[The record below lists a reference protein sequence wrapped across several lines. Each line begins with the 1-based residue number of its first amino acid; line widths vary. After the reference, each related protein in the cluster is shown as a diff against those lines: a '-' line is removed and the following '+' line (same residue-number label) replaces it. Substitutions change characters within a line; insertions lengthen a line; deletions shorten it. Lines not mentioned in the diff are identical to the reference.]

1 MANRIYLI
9 NTLETAL
16 AFDFDGNAQA
26 SDNQDLSSVL
36 TSPIG
41 AYATNSRIYVA
52 DEASG
57 SRPIRIWDLDF
68 NRQAGEEFNLQSS
81 TNEYG
86 GICVT
91 DTRLLALNNSTNTVE
106 FYTLSGTYQ
115 SSENQTVDSRNYKG
129 FTRSTNR
136 FVLLSVRVGT
146 DFAYFYDTSWAEQT
160 SEHISVG
167 DANFGSAITTDTRYY
182 FISNN
187 NATAYD
193 LSRNPQTD
201 DDFTFT
207 GAIQAGFVTFE
218 QSATLTLSTTDTDIR
233 AGEPVDIDIDS
244 DIDISNF
251 VASDCTVTN
260 GTRGALTINSAT
272 SATLRVTAGSA
283 GTMTV
288 AIALNAVDPG
298 NAAVSQDFTV
308 NARVTATITF
318 DDSEG
323 ISGGSTGVNIAFGE
337 SVTDLRLSD
346 LSTTAGTLS
355 LVTGSGTSWA
365 ATLAFPA
372 TGSGTAT
379 VSLAEDSTTPQNA
392 SSSATID
399 YAEAAVA
406 LALGW
411 TVPTAPIGNT
421 FSATLTSNHPI
432 TGVELNDFRFRISDN
447 SEGAVALTAANTT
460 ISAVAGTNNWQLDIV
475 LVGTFDADY
484 TIRLRGNTVQYDGSN
499 YPPAFLFSDAFSI
512 DSGLDTP
519 DDAVLNITLD
529 ATSVEQGEVVNAL
542 FTYDSAITNFTAAD
556 VDVTTGAIKGALTDN
571 SDNTFSMPI
580 TAPSTG
586 SGNISVSVAEDVVS
600 PGNNADSASFAY
612 TAPVIIDAVLNI
624 TLDATTVENS
634 GIVNATFTFDSAVT
648 GFTAGDVV
656 VTFGATKGT
665 LTNQGNNVYT
675 MPITAPSTGS
685 GTITVRVAVDRVSP
699 GNNADSATF
708 AYTEP
713 TASTAPGAPTSLGAT
728 AQTSGTSMAL
738 AWTVPSDDGG
748 ESITDYDVSSD
759 DGVTWASTGSTF
771 TAYTLTGL
779 DKGTEY
785 IFRVRAVNS
794 VGNGTAS
801 TSVTETTATTR
812 PGAPTSLSA
821 SVTSTTA
828 DLSWTAPTDDGGS
841 PITEYQYRF
850 TTGTT
855 AGGTWTDTN
864 STATSVTISSL
875 TADTEYTFQV
885 RTVTTVGSSQSNPSV
900 TETTLSAASTVP
912 GAPTSLTPT
921 AQTGG
926 TSMALAWTVPT
937 DTGSTAISDYD
948 VSSDDGA
955 TWVSTGSTFT
965 AYTVTGLDKGTEYT
979 FRVRAVNSVGNGTA
993 SASVTETTLTTR
1005 PSPPTNLT
1013 VSVAQTTADLSWT
1026 APTDTGGSPITEYQY
1041 RFTTGTTAGGT
1052 WTDTNS
1058 TTPSFTI
1065 SSLTADTQ
1073 YTFQVRTLTSVGN
1086 SQSNPSVTETTLATA
1101 ATVPGA
1107 PTSLSATAQTG
1118 GTSVE
1123 LDWTAPTNTGG
1134 AAISDYDVR
1143 YQAGATAGGTWTSL
1157 GQTTTSYTQTGLDKG
1172 TQYTFQVR
1180 AVNSVGDSAASSSD
1194 TTTTLTTVPGAPTSL
1209 SISTDAT
1216 SADFSWT
1223 APTDT
1228 GGAAISD
1235 YDVSSDDGAT
1245 WNATGSTSTT
1255 YTLTGLDSETEYD
1268 FRVRAVNSV
1277 GDSAASSAVTESTTA
1292 ASTTTTTGGEIH
1304 IADNTGNE
1312 IGVIAPD
1319 TADGQDAVAL
1329 RVYDLPT
1336 VITTPHAA
1344 LVDGDGNLHIA
1355 DTSGD
1360 EVAVIAT
1367 DTADG
1372 AVAVAL
1378 RIYDLP
1384 TGITSPRGMVLD
1396 GDGNI
1401 HVVDTSGDE
1410 VAVISPNTADGQRAV
1425 AIRTYDL
1432 PTGTAIPSGLTI
1444 DADGN
1449 IHVVDSG
1456 DDNIRVYDPNTADG
1470 QRAVAIRTYDLPVNL
1485 GNPEGLTTDGDGNIH
1500 VVDISNDNVEVI
1512 APDTADGQRAVAL
1525 RTYGMP
1531 TGITA
1536 PQGLAFV
1543 PGTETDVENT
1553 VPSAPTSLSVTTTRT
1568 TAILTWTAPTDDGG
1582 TPITEY
1588 QYRFIAGSTAGGTW
1602 TDTNSTAVTV
1612 TISSLD
1618 PSTEYTFQ
1626 VRAVN
1631 SVGNSDASSAVTEST
1646 SAESVTSAIFTIT
1659 PEVLTIAAGETAD
1672 IDITSDIS
1680 VDGLTA
1686 ADISADAGT
1695 LGSLVTNSATSYT
1708 IPLTAPATG
1717 SGTITITIQADA
1729 VTQSNA
1735 ETTATVDYAEPQD
1748 RVFLFSRTS
1757 GRFHSFTFDGTA
1769 EATENINT
1777 GETTIQGAAADDTHI
1792 YAHNNFTGIL
1802 RWNIVGARDTAGDF
1816 QVNSTTDTYKG
1827 LAVTDTHIVLLN
1839 FTLRQLEYYDKAA
1852 GADYGTYDST
1862 LTVSVG
1868 TTGSFTGLC
1877 RGGDNLF
1884 VGNNQ
1889 GDVISILTLAGAADS
1904 TFTASTTNTQALFV
1918 IDNRLHVL
1926 DIVGTTDA
1934 YDLTGNA
1941 ETSDDIAF
1949 SNGAFLAAFV
1959 TFAPTTSTDNTVPGA
1974 PTSLSG
1980 TAAATSMALSWAAP
1994 TDNGGATISD
2004 YELRYQAGSTAG
2016 GTWTALGQTT
2026 TSYTQ
2031 ASLDKGTEYT
2041 FQVRAVN
2048 SVGNSD
2054 ASTAVTETTL
2064 TTVPGAPTSLT
2075 VTPDQTSVDLS
2086 WAAPTDTGGT
2096 TITEYQ
2102 YRFTTGSSAGGT
2114 WTDTDSTTTSQTITG
2129 LDADTEY
2136 TFQVRAVNSVGNSA
2150 ASTAVTETTDAET
2163 LITAPNAPT
2172 SLSATAQTGG
2182 TSVEL
2187 DWTAPSDNGGAA
2199 ITDYETS
2206 SDDGTTWVSTS
2217 STVTTYTVTGLDKGT
2232 EYTFQVRAINSAG
2245 NGTASTSVT
2254 ETTATTVPGAPT
2266 SLDATVT
2273 RTTAALSWT
2282 APVDTGGSAITE
2294 YQYRF
2299 TTGTTAGGTWTDTN
2313 STAASVTISSLTAN
2327 TEYTFQV
2334 RTVTTVGSSQSNP
2347 SVTETTSSQSAPS
2360 APQNLSVT
2368 AQTGGTSVELD
2379 WDAPTD
2385 TGGSAVTDY
2394 DVSSDNGTTWA
2405 STGDTATAY
2414 TLTGLDKGTEYN
2426 FRVRAVNAQGDGTAS
2441 TAVTETTLTT
2451 VPDAPTSLTV
2461 DAGADSADLSW
2472 TAPNDDGGSDIT
2484 GYQYRYQAGT
2494 TAGGTWTDTGSATV
2508 AFTVSSL
2515 DAETEYTFQ
2524 VRAVNSAG
2532 NSAASNAVTATT
2544 DAIAETQAQVSTE
2557 ATYNADLGYNE
2568 IPEALGALKKI
2579 SSSGTV
2585 ESLGNLWYEER
2596 PYNISAT
2603 RALSIDGSLHLT
2615 MGYGEPDAVLRSDSL
2630 ASQSDNVQHL
2640 VYGKALHYVVPS
2652 FESGGSLYDALADI
2666 AQRINATLSIDKG
2679 IITIS
2684 DRRPYEALVDGAT
2697 GTGTGNLDFDSET
2710 KTFPASGYL
2719 IIDYEFIRYTGISS
2733 VAFTGVSRGVIGTTI
2748 VDHADTAEI
2757 VYVDAVIRP
2766 NLIKGDLGYINDV
2779 NRIYNIIRNPSGTV
2793 EVRDPDSIAR
2803 YGELPYTL
2811 DLGLTDHDR
2820 AWQQEVFD
2828 RYLQDLKDLHR
2839 LIDVSVQPG
2848 KDTLGLQLGQI
2859 IGFRYSSLVYAGRVV
2874 AITYGS
2880 DAIGL
2885 RVRTL

>member
-1 MANRIYLI
+1 M
-9 NTLETAL
+9 
-16 AFDFDGNAQA
+16 
-26 SDNQDLSSVL
+26 
-36 TSPIG
+36 
-41 AYATNSRIYVA
+41 
-52 DEASG
+52 
-57 SRPIRIWDLDF
+57 
-68 NRQAGEEFNLQSS
+68 
-81 TNEYG
+81 
-86 GICVT
+86 
-91 DTRLLALNNSTNTVE
+91 
-106 FYTLSGTYQ
+106 
-115 SSENQTVDSRNYKG
+115 
-129 FTRSTNR
+129 
-136 FVLLSVRVGT
+136 
-146 DFAYFYDTSWAEQT
+146 
-160 SEHISVG
+160 
-167 DANFGSAITTDTRYY
+167 
-182 FISNN
+182 
-187 NATAYD
+187 
-193 LSRNPQTD
+193 
-201 DDFTFT
+201 
-207 GAIQAGFVTFE
+207 
-218 QSATLTLSTTDTDIR
+218 
-233 AGEPVDIDIDS
+233 
-244 DIDISNF
+244 
-251 VASDCTVTN
+251 
-260 GTRGALTINSAT
+260 
-272 SATLRVTAGSA
+272 
-283 GTMTV
+283 
-288 AIALNAVDPG
+288 
-298 NAAVSQDFTV
+298 
-308 NARVTATITF
+308 
-318 DDSEG
+318 
-323 ISGGSTGVNIAFGE
+323 
-337 SVTDLRLSD
+337 
-346 LSTTAGTLS
+346 
-355 LVTGSGTSWA
+355 
-365 ATLAFPA
+365 
-372 TGSGTAT
+372 
-379 VSLAEDSTTPQNA
+379 
-392 SSSATID
+392 
-399 YAEAAVA
+399 
-406 LALGW
+406 
-411 TVPTAPIGNT
+411 
-421 FSATLTSNHPI
+421 
-432 TGVELNDFRFRISDN
+432 
-447 SEGAVALTAANTT
+447 
-460 ISAVAGTNNWQLDIV
+460 
-475 LVGTFDADY
+475 
-484 TIRLRGNTVQYDGSN
+484 
-499 YPPAFLFSDAFSI
+499 
-512 DSGLDTP
+512 
-519 DDAVLNITLD
+519 
-529 ATSVEQGEVVNAL
+529 
-542 FTYDSAITNFTAAD
+542 
-556 VDVTTGAIKGALTDN
+556 
-571 SDNTFSMPI
+571 
-580 TAPSTG
+580 
-586 SGNISVSVAEDVVS
+586 
-600 PGNNADSASFAY
+600 
-612 TAPVIIDAVLNI
+612 
-624 TLDATTVENS
+624 
-634 GIVNATFTFDSAVT
+634 
-648 GFTAGDVV
+648 
-656 VTFGATKGT
+656 
-665 LTNQGNNVYT
+665 
-675 MPITAPSTGS
+675 
-685 GTITVRVAVDRVSP
+685 
-699 GNNADSATF
+699 
-708 AYTEP
+708 
-713 TASTAPGAPTSLGAT
+713 
-728 AQTSGTSMAL
+728 
-738 AWTVPSDDGG
+738 
-748 ESITDYDVSSD
+748 
-759 DGVTWASTGSTF
+759 
-771 TAYTLTGL
+771 
-779 DKGTEY
+779 
-785 IFRVRAVNS
+785 
-794 VGNGTAS
+794 
-801 TSVTETTATTR
+801 
-812 PGAPTSLSA
+812 
-821 SVTSTTA
+821 
-828 DLSWTAPTDDGGS
+828 
-841 PITEYQYRF
+841 
-850 TTGTT
+850 
-855 AGGTWTDTN
+855 
-864 STATSVTISSL
+864 
-875 TADTEYTFQV
+875 
-885 RTVTTVGSSQSNPSV
+885 
-900 TETTLSAASTVP
+900 
-912 GAPTSLTPT
+912 
-921 AQTGG
+921 
-926 TSMALAWTVPT
+926 
-937 DTGSTAISDYD
+937 
-948 VSSDDGA
+948 
-955 TWVSTGSTFT
+955 
-965 AYTVTGLDKGTEYT
+965 
-979 FRVRAVNSVGNGTA
+979 RAVNSVGNGTA

-1026 APTDTGGSPITEYQY
+1026 APTDDGGSPITEYQY

-1073 YTFQVRTLTSVGN
+1073 YTFQVRAITSVGN

-1134 AAISDYDVR
+1134 AAINDYDVR

-1344 LVDGDGNLHIA
+1344 LLDGDGNLHIA

-1470 QRAVAIRTYDLPVNL
+1470 QRAVAIRTYDLPENL

-1588 QYRFIAGSTAGGTW
+1588 QYRYQEGSTAGGAW
-1602 TDTNSTAVTV
+1602 TDTNSTAVTF

-1631 SVGNSDASSAVTEST
+1631 SVGNSAASSAVTESTLTTVPGAPTGLSATAQTGGTSVELDWTAPTNNGGSTIIDYEVSSDDGGTWNSTGSATTAYTVTGLDKGTEYIFRVRAVNSPHGDGDASASVTETTLTTVPASPTNLTASVTQTTADLSWTAPTDTGGTAITEYQYRFTTGTTAGGTWTDTDSTATSITISSLTADTEYTFQVRAVNSVGNSAASNAVTETT

-1757 GRFHSFTFDGTA
+1757 GRFHSFAFDGTA

-1816 QVNSTTDTYKG
+1816 QVNSTTNTYKG

-1959 TFAPTTSTDNTVPGA
+1959 TFAPTTTTDNTVPGA

-1980 TAAATSMALSWAAP
+1980 TAAATSMALAWTAP
-1994 TDNGGATISD
+1994 TDTGGAAITD

-2096 TITEYQ
+2096 AITEYQ

-2163 LITAPNAPT
+2163 LITAPGAPT

-2245 NGTASTSVT
+2245 NGTASASVT

-2282 APVDTGGSAITE
+2282 APRR
-2294 YQYRF
+2294 YR
-2299 TTGTTAGGTWTDTN
+2299 W
-2313 STAASVTISSLTAN
+2313 I
-2327 TEYTFQV
+2327 
-2334 RTVTTVGSSQSNP
+2334 
-2347 SVTETTSSQSAPS
+2347 
-2360 APQNLSVT
+2360 
-2368 AQTGGTSVELD
+2368 
-2379 WDAPTD
+2379 
-2385 TGGSAVTDY
+2385 
-2394 DVSSDNGTTWA
+2394 
-2405 STGDTATAY
+2405 
-2414 TLTGLDKGTEYN
+2414 
-2426 FRVRAVNAQGDGTAS
+2426 
-2441 TAVTETTLTT
+2441 
-2451 VPDAPTSLTV
+2451 
-2461 DAGADSADLSW
+2461 ADH
-2472 TAPNDDGGSDIT
+2472 
-2484 GYQYRYQAGT
+2484 R
-2494 TAGGTWTDTGSATV
+2494 
-2508 AFTVSSL
+2508 
-2515 DAETEYTFQ
+2515 
-2524 VRAVNSAG
+2524 
-2532 NSAASNAVTATT
+2532 
-2544 DAIAETQAQVSTE
+2544 
-2557 ATYNADLGYNE
+2557 
-2568 IPEALGALKKI
+2568 IPI
-2579 SSSGTV
+2579 
-2585 ESLGNLWYEER
+2585 
-2596 PYNISAT
+2596 
-2603 RALSIDGSLHLT
+2603 
-2615 MGYGEPDAVLRSDSL
+2615 
-2630 ASQSDNVQHL
+2630 
-2640 VYGKALHYVVPS
+2640 
-2652 FESGGSLYDALADI
+2652 SLYN
-2666 AQRINATLSIDKG
+2666 RNHS
-2679 IITIS
+2679 
-2684 DRRPYEALVDGAT
+2684 RRHMDG
-2697 GTGTGNLDFDSET
+2697 
-2710 KTFPASGYL
+2710 Y
-2719 IIDYEFIRYTGISS
+2719 
-2733 VAFTGVSRGVIGTTI
+2733 
-2748 VDHADTAEI
+2748 
-2757 VYVDAVIRP
+2757 
-2766 NLIKGDLGYINDV
+2766 
-2779 NRIYNIIRNPSGTV
+2779 
-2793 EVRDPDSIAR
+2793 
-2803 YGELPYTL
+2803 
-2811 DLGLTDHDR
+2811 
-2820 AWQQEVFD
+2820 
-2828 RYLQDLKDLHR
+2828 
-2839 LIDVSVQPG
+2839 
-2848 KDTLGLQLGQI
+2848 
-2859 IGFRYSSLVYAGRVV
+2859 
-2874 AITYGS
+2874 
-2880 DAIGL
+2880 
-2885 RVRTL
+2885 

>member
-1 MANRIYLI
+1 M
-9 NTLETAL
+9 
-16 AFDFDGNAQA
+16 
-26 SDNQDLSSVL
+26 
-36 TSPIG
+36 
-41 AYATNSRIYVA
+41 
-52 DEASG
+52 
-57 SRPIRIWDLDF
+57 
-68 NRQAGEEFNLQSS
+68 
-81 TNEYG
+81 
-86 GICVT
+86 
-91 DTRLLALNNSTNTVE
+91 
-106 FYTLSGTYQ
+106 
-115 SSENQTVDSRNYKG
+115 
-129 FTRSTNR
+129 
-136 FVLLSVRVGT
+136 
-146 DFAYFYDTSWAEQT
+146 
-160 SEHISVG
+160 
-167 DANFGSAITTDTRYY
+167 
-182 FISNN
+182 
-187 NATAYD
+187 
-193 LSRNPQTD
+193 
-201 DDFTFT
+201 
-207 GAIQAGFVTFE
+207 
-218 QSATLTLSTTDTDIR
+218 
-233 AGEPVDIDIDS
+233 
-244 DIDISNF
+244 
-251 VASDCTVTN
+251 
-260 GTRGALTINSAT
+260 
-272 SATLRVTAGSA
+272 
-283 GTMTV
+283 
-288 AIALNAVDPG
+288 
-298 NAAVSQDFTV
+298 
-308 NARVTATITF
+308 
-318 DDSEG
+318 
-323 ISGGSTGVNIAFGE
+323 
-337 SVTDLRLSD
+337 
-346 LSTTAGTLS
+346 
-355 LVTGSGTSWA
+355 
-365 ATLAFPA
+365 
-372 TGSGTAT
+372 
-379 VSLAEDSTTPQNA
+379 
-392 SSSATID
+392 
-399 YAEAAVA
+399 
-406 LALGW
+406 ALGW
-411 TVPTAPIGNT
+411 TVPTAPVGNT

-460 ISAVAGTNNWQLDIV
+460 LTAVAGTNNWQLDIV

-785 IFRVRAVNS
+785 TFRVRAVNS

-1073 YTFQVRTLTSVGN
+1073 YTFQVRAITSVGN

-1134 AAISDYDVR
+1134 AAINDYDVR

-1336 VITTPHAA
+1336 EITTPHAA
-1344 LVDGDGNLHIA
+1344 LLDGDGNLHIA

-1410 VAVISPNTADGQRAV
+1410 VAVISPDTADGDRAV

-1432 PTGTAIPSGLTI
+1432 PTGTSIPSGLTI

-1449 IHVVDSG
+1449 LHVSDSN

-1470 QRAVAIRTYDLPVNL
+1470 QRAVAIRTYDLPEDL

-1500 VVDISNDNVEVI
+1500 VVDISNDNVAVI

-1588 QYRFIAGSTAGGTW
+1588 QYRFIAGSTAGGAW
-1602 TDTNSTAVTV
+1602 TDTNSTAVTF

-1631 SVGNSDASSAVTEST
+1631 SVGNSAASSAVTES
-1646 SAESVTSAIFTIT
+1646 
-1659 PEVLTIAAGETAD
+1659 
-1672 IDITSDIS
+1672 
-1680 VDGLTA
+1680 
-1686 ADISADAGT
+1686 
-1695 LGSLVTNSATSYT
+1695 
-1708 IPLTAPATG
+1708 
-1717 SGTITITIQADA
+1717 
-1729 VTQSNA
+1729 
-1735 ETTATVDYAEPQD
+1735 
-1748 RVFLFSRTS
+1748 
-1757 GRFHSFTFDGTA
+1757 
-1769 EATENINT
+1769 
-1777 GETTIQGAAADDTHI
+1777 
-1792 YAHNNFTGIL
+1792 
-1802 RWNIVGARDTAGDF
+1802 
-1816 QVNSTTDTYKG
+1816 
-1827 LAVTDTHIVLLN
+1827 
-1839 FTLRQLEYYDKAA
+1839 
-1852 GADYGTYDST
+1852 
-1862 LTVSVG
+1862 
-1868 TTGSFTGLC
+1868 
-1877 RGGDNLF
+1877 
-1884 VGNNQ
+1884 
-1889 GDVISILTLAGAADS
+1889 
-1904 TFTASTTNTQALFV
+1904 
-1918 IDNRLHVL
+1918 
-1926 DIVGTTDA
+1926 
-1934 YDLTGNA
+1934 
-1941 ETSDDIAF
+1941 
-1949 SNGAFLAAFV
+1949 
-1959 TFAPTTSTDNTVPGA
+1959 
-1974 PTSLSG
+1974 
-1980 TAAATSMALSWAAP
+1980 
-1994 TDNGGATISD
+1994 
-2004 YELRYQAGSTAG
+2004 
-2016 GTWTALGQTT
+2016 
-2026 TSYTQ
+2026 
-2031 ASLDKGTEYT
+2031 
-2041 FQVRAVN
+2041 
-2048 SVGNSD
+2048 
-2054 ASTAVTETTL
+2054 TL
-2064 TTVPGAPTSLT
+2064 TTVPGAPT
-2075 VTPDQTSVDLS
+2075 
-2086 WAAPTDTGGT
+2086 G
-2096 TITEYQ
+2096 
-2102 YRFTTGSSAGGT
+2102 
-2114 WTDTDSTTTSQTITG
+2114 
-2129 LDADTEY
+2129 
-2136 TFQVRAVNSVGNSA
+2136 
-2150 ASTAVTETTDAET
+2150 
-2163 LITAPNAPT
+2163 
-2172 SLSATAQTGG
+2172 LSATAQTGG

-2187 DWTAPSDNGGAA
+2187 DWTAPTNNGGST
-2199 ITDYETS
+2199 IIDYEVS
-2206 SDDGTTWVSTS
+2206 SDDGGTWNSTGSATTS
-2217 STVTTYTVTGLDKGT
+2217 YTVTGLDKGT
-2232 EYTFQVRAINSAG
+2232 EYI
-2245 NGTASTSVT
+2245 
-2254 ETTATTVPGAPT
+2254 
-2266 SLDATVT
+2266 
-2273 RTTAALSWT
+2273 
-2282 APVDTGGSAITE
+2282 
-2294 YQYRF
+2294 
-2299 TTGTTAGGTWTDTN
+2299 
-2313 STAASVTISSLTAN
+2313 
-2327 TEYTFQV
+2327 
-2334 RTVTTVGSSQSNP
+2334 
-2347 SVTETTSSQSAPS
+2347 
-2360 APQNLSVT
+2360 
-2368 AQTGGTSVELD
+2368 
-2379 WDAPTD
+2379 
-2385 TGGSAVTDY
+2385 
-2394 DVSSDNGTTWA
+2394 
-2405 STGDTATAY
+2405 
-2414 TLTGLDKGTEYN
+2414 
-2426 FRVRAVNAQGDGTAS
+2426 FRVRAVNSPHGDGDAS
-2441 TAVTETTLTT
+2441 ASVTETTLTT
-2451 VPDAPTSLTV
+2451 VPASPTNLTASV
-2461 DAGADSADLSW
+2461 TQTTADSIMDS
-2472 TAPNDDGGSDIT
+2472 PNRYRRHGDYRISIPLYNRNHSRRHMDGYRFNGSVYHDFKS
-2484 GYQYRYQAGT
+2484 YCRYG
-2494 TAGGTWTDTGSATV
+2494 
-2508 AFTVSSL
+2508 
-2515 DAETEYTFQ
+2515 
-2524 VRAVNSAG
+2524 
-2532 NSAASNAVTATT
+2532 
-2544 DAIAETQAQVSTE
+2544 I
-2557 ATYNADLGYNE
+2557 
-2568 IPEALGALKKI
+2568 
-2579 SSSGTV
+2579 
-2585 ESLGNLWYEER
+2585 
-2596 PYNISAT
+2596 
-2603 RALSIDGSLHLT
+2603 H
-2615 MGYGEPDAVLRSDSL
+2615 
-2630 ASQSDNVQHL
+2630 
-2640 VYGKALHYVVPS
+2640 VPS
-2652 FESGGSLYDALADI
+2652 
-2666 AQRINATLSIDKG
+2666 
-2679 IITIS
+2679 
-2684 DRRPYEALVDGAT
+2684 P
-2697 GTGTGNLDFDSET
+2697 
-2710 KTFPASGYL
+2710 
-2719 IIDYEFIRYTGISS
+2719 
-2733 VAFTGVSRGVIGTTI
+2733 SR
-2748 VDHADTAEI
+2748 
-2757 VYVDAVIRP
+2757 
-2766 NLIKGDLGYINDV
+2766 
-2779 NRIYNIIRNPSGTV
+2779 
-2793 EVRDPDSIAR
+2793 
-2803 YGELPYTL
+2803 
-2811 DLGLTDHDR
+2811 
-2820 AWQQEVFD
+2820 Q
-2828 RYLQDLKDLHR
+2828 
-2839 LIDVSVQPG
+2839 
-2848 KDTLGLQLGQI
+2848 
-2859 IGFRYSSLVYAGRVV
+2859 
-2874 AITYGS
+2874 
-2880 DAIGL
+2880 
-2885 RVRTL
+2885 